1 MKGATSVNEEPV
13 KENKE
18 HGQVSMDLNG
28 DDENVG
34 ANFKSNEDDLV
45 DVMIQT
51 QWQGLDMPFLRPDM
65 SGPNNVKAEG
75 TWTRINRMDFG
86 LGGFSKAIMLPR
98 LGKRDSREAHEGQVD
113 EQNCKKGKLN
123 SDEESNDHGSAGVE
137 SHPCQGQ

>member
-1 MKGATSVNEEPV
+1 MKGANSVNEEPV

-65 SGPNNVKAEG
+65 SGLNNVKAKG

-86 LGGFSKAIMLPR
+86 LGGFSKAIMLPG
-98 LGKRDSREAHEGQVD
+98 LGKRESREAYEG
-113 EQNCKKGKLN
+113 
-123 SDEESNDHGSAGVE
+123 
-137 SHPCQGQ
+137 